1 MSASPSRLRPFVHLL
16 PVSSETYSVWMKAN
30 QMPTVESQLCDGGDA
45 QKSPRCGQSVSR
57 MDRTKKPRRAG
68 RVFPRYRKKSADFGH
83 ISGLGSFLSLHDFE
97 FDFIALG
104 E

>member
-1 MSASPSRLRPFVHLL
+1 MEAMHKKARGAGKASPGWIERKNP
-16 PVSSETYSVWMKAN
+16 A
-30 QMPTVESQLCDGGDA
+30 
-45 QKSPRCGQSVSR
+45 GQ
-57 MDRTKKPRRAG
+57 AG
-68 RVFPRYRKKSADFGH
+68 FFHDTEKKSADLGH